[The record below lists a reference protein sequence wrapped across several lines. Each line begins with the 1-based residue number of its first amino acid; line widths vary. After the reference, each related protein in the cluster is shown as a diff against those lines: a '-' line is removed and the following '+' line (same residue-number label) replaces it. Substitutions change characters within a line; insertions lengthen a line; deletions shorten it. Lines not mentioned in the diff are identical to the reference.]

1 MHVGLVA
8 IDGCFTSGLAA
19 LVDILGTAESARPE
33 VDESIPP
40 FQLDIVGLHPTVTTG
55 AGFTVPVTMGFDAIP
70 ELDVIVVPAF
80 GTMNAS
86 DTLGALHT
94 ASGRQLVEALEQVR
108 AGTCTVA
115 AACTGVFAVAETGLL
130 DTRRAT
136 TSWWLGA
143 TFRKRYPRVDLDLDT
158 MVVAD
163 ERTVTAGAAFA
174 HVDLALA
181 LVRRSSSA
189 LAEHV
194 ARLLVI
200 DQRPSQG
207 GYLAVDH
214 LEHDDAMVRDFELHV
229 RHNLHES
236 LDVATSARSIGTSRR
251 TLERRTQLAL
261 GMSPLALIRRLRA
274 ERAMHLLRTTDLSV
288 EQIAPQVGYANA
300 STLRTLLRQHA

>member
-1 MHVGLVA
+1 MHVGIMAV
-8 IDGCFTSGLAA
+8 DGCFTSGLAA
-19 LVDILGTAESARPE
+19 MVDILGTAEATRPT
-33 VDESIPP
+33 VDASIPP
-40 FQLDIVGLHPTVTTG
+40 IRLDIVGVKATVTTG
-55 AGFTVPVTMGFDAIP
+55 AGFMIPVTLGVEALPD
-70 ELDVIVVPAF
+70 LDVIVVPAF
-80 GTMNAS
+80 GTMNAG
-86 DTLGALHT
+86 DTIDVIHST
-94 ASGRQLVEALEQVR
+94 AGQQLVTALDRVR
-108 AGTCTVA
+108 PGSCTVA
-115 AACTGVFAVAETGLL
+115 AACTGVFAIAETGVL
-130 DTRRAT
+130 DNRRAT

-143 TFRKRYPRVDLDLDT
+143 TFRKRYPNVDLDLDT
-158 MVVAD
+158 MVVTD

-181 LVRRSSSA
+181 LVRRSSPA
-189 LAEHV
+189 LAEQV

-236 LDVATSARSIGTSRR
+236 LDVATSARCLGTSRR
-251 TLERRTQLAL
+251 TLERRTQTAL

-274 ERAMHLLRTTDLSV
+274 ERAMYLLRTTEMSV

-300 STLRTLLRQHA
+300 STLRTLLRQQG